1 MPEIGKLVDKV
12 ESNEIVLPE
21 FQREYVWDKDQA
33 KELMKSLYK
42 EYPIGSL
49 LIWETENPPEIKNDA
64 VDREQYGL
72 FKVLLDGQQRLTVL
86 YLLIKDE
93 IPPYYTEDDIQTDP
107 RSLYFNLESGEFK
120 YENKSTRDNP
130 EWVKVTNCFKDNVS
144 IFQIA
149 KETTED
155 DSEVGQKAEDYNR
168 ELKRINKITS
178 LQMPK
183 EELGKS
189 ADVHQAINLFDKVN
203 SQGTDLGDAEL
214 ALAHMSAQWP
224 YIRREMKRTQATMA
238 EKGYDFN
245 LDFYVKCMIAVV
257 TGGMTYEHVY
267 DTPKETLKDS
277 WELVDEVL
285 EYLAN
290 FLTNEARI
298 PDSSYINTRAVL
310 IPLIKY
316 LSDNDVRMTRQ
327 EKDAFL
333 KWLYSAMMWRRYSRS
348 TDSTLD
354 KDLSLLGG
362 PNPVEDLMAE
372 IRDDRGHLD
381 VQPSNLEGRGKSS
394 KHFYNMVRILSRS
407 NNPVDWRTGEPLR
420 GSYKLESHHIFPKS
434 KLYGNVYDSNNHM
447 GRKRVNEIANRA
459 FITSRGNSEIFD
471 SLPEEYLPEVRED
484 HPEIFDKQYIP
495 ENPEFWK
502 LENYEEFLARRR
514 EMLAEAINEFIE
526 SFETPDGPDETS
538 LEHLI
543 EKGEN
548 HRIEFK
554 ETLLYDVYR
563 EQANKDL
570 KKTAVK
576 EIASFANA
584 EGGTLIIGVD
594 DDKNVKG
601 LDRDLKLMDDL
612 DEFELT
618 LSQEVT
624 TRLGDAV
631 ASLYTQIDFE
641 KIDGETVC
649 TISVEPSSEPVYFE
663 GDKFIVR
670 QGSSARPLS
679 IPDANQYIQ
688 ENWA

>member
-33 KELMKSLYK
+33 KELMKSLYN

-86 YLLIKDE
+86 YLLIQDE
-93 IPPYYTEDDIQTDP
+93 IPPYYTKDDIQTDP
-107 RSLYFNLESGEFK
+107 RNLYFNLESGEFK

-130 EWVKVTNCFKDNVS
+130 EWAKVTECFKDNVS
-144 IFQIA
+144 IFAIA

-155 DSEVGQKAEDYNR
+155 DSKVGEKAESYNR
-168 ELKRINKITS
+168 QLKKINKITS

-183 EELGKS
+183 EELGKT

-224 YIRREMKRTQATMA
+224 YIRREMKKTQTTMA

-257 TGGMTYEHVY
+257 TEGMTYEHVY
-267 DTPKETLKDS
+267 DTSEQILKDS
-277 WELVDEVL
+277 WDLVDEVL

-290 FLTNEARI
+290 FLENEALI
-298 PDSSYINTRAVL
+298 PDSGYINTRAVL
-310 IPLIKY
+310 IPIITY
-316 LSDNDVRMTRQ
+316 LSMNDIRMTRE

-362 PNPVEDLMAE
+362 PNPVEDLME
-372 IRDDRGHLD
+372 ELRDDRGHLE

-394 KHFYNMVRILSRS
+394 KHFYNMVRIISRN

-420 GSYKLESHHIFPKS
+420 GSYELESHHIFPKS
-434 KLYGNVYDSNNHM
+434 KLYGNLYDSNNHI

-471 SLPEEYLPEVRED
+471 SLPEDYLPDVHED

-495 ENPEFWK
+495 DNPEFWK
-502 LENYEEFLARRR
+502 LENYERFLAKRR
-514 EMLAEAINEFIE
+514 ELLAQAINEFIE
-526 SFETPDGPDETS
+526 SFETPDGPEETS
-538 LEHLI
+538 LEYLI
-543 EKGEN
+543 DKGEN

-563 EQANKDL
+563 DQPNKDL
-570 KKTAVK
+570 KKEAVR

-594 DDKNVKG
+594 DDKNVEG
-601 LDRDLKLMDDL
+601 IDRDLKLMGDRDD
-612 DEFELT
+612 FELT
-618 LSQEVT
+618 LSQEIS

-631 ASLYTQIDFE
+631 ASLYTEIDFRE
-641 KIDGETVC
+641 IDGKTVC
-649 TISVEPSSEPVYFE
+649 TVSVESGSEPVYFE
-663 GDKFIVR
+663 EDEFIVR

>member
-12 ESNEIVLPE
+12 EANEIVLPE
-21 FQREYVWDKDQA
+21 FQREYVWGKDQA

-86 YLLIKDE
+86 YLLIKDD
-93 IPPYYTEDDIQTDP
+93 IPPYYTSDDIQTDP
-107 RSLYFNLESGEFK
+107 RNLYFNLDSGEFK

-130 EWVKVTNCFKDNVS
+130 EWVKVTDCFDDDVS
-144 IFQIA
+144 IFEIA

-155 DSEVGQKAEDYNR
+155 EAEVGAKAEEYNR
-168 ELKRINKITS
+168 ELKRISKITS

-224 YIRREMKRTQATMA
+224 YIRREMKETQAMMA
-238 EKGYDFN
+238 EEGYDFD

-257 TGGMTYEHVY
+257 TGGMTYERVY
-267 DTPKETLKDS
+267 DTDKETLVES

-285 EYLAN
+285 NYLTS
-290 FLTNEARI
+290 FLENEAQI

-348 TDSTLD
+348 TDTTLE

-362 PNPVEDLMAE
+362 PNPVEDLMEE
-372 IRDDRGHLD
+372 IKDDRGRIE
-381 VQPSNLEGRGKSS
+381 VQPSDLEGRGKSS
-394 KHFYNMVRILSRS
+394 KHFYNMVRILSRN
-407 NNPVDWRTGEPLR
+407 NNPSDWATGEPLR
-420 GSYKLESHHIFPKS
+420 GSYELESHHIFPKS
-434 KLYGNVYDSNNHM
+434 QLYGTLYDSNNHM

-459 FITSRGNSEIFD
+459 FVTSRGNSEIFT
-471 SLPEEYLPEVRED
+471 SLPKDYFPGVKED

-502 LENYEEFLARRR
+502 LENYEKFLSRRR
-514 EMLAEAINEFIE
+514 ELLADAINEFIQ
-526 SFETPDGPDETS
+526 SFETPEGPDKPS
-538 LEHLI
+538 LEALI
-543 EKGEN
+543 GKGEN

-563 EQANKDL
+563 DQPNADL
-570 KKTAVK
+570 KQEAVK

-594 DDKNVKG
+594 DDGDIKG
-601 LDRDLKLMDDL
+601 LDRDLKLMDDK
-612 DEFELT
+612 DDFEVT
-618 LSQEVT
+618 LSQEISS
-624 TRLGDAV
+624 RLGDAT
-631 ASLYTQIDFE
+631 ASLYTQIEFRE
-641 KIDGETVC
+641 IEGETVC
-649 TISVEPSSEPVYFE
+649 TVSVEPSSDPVYFE
-663 GDKFIVR
+663 DDEFIVR

-679 IPDANQYIQ
+679 IQDANQYIQ

>member
-33 KELMKSLYK
+33 KELMKSLYL

-86 YLLIKDE
+86 YLLVKDE
-93 IPPYYTEDDIQTDP
+93 IPPYYTQEDIQTDP

-120 YENKSTRDNP
+120 YENKSVRDNP
-130 EWVKVTNCFKDNVS
+130 EWVKVTECFKDNVS

-149 KETTED
+149 KETTDD
-155 DSEVGQKAEDYNR
+155 DSVVGQKAEEYNR
-168 ELKRINKITS
+168 ELKRINKISS

-183 EELGKS
+183 EELGKA

-224 YIRREMKRTQATMA
+224 YIRREMKKTQQRMA
-238 EKGYDFN
+238 ESGYDFD

-267 DTPKETLKDS
+267 DTPKDTLIES
-277 WELVDEVL
+277 WELVDDVL
-285 EYLAN
+285 DYLAN
-290 FLTNEARI
+290 FLTNEAMI

-310 IPLIKY
+310 IPLITY
-316 LSDNDVRMTRQ
+316 LSQNEVRMTRK
-327 EKDAFL
+327 EKDAFR

-362 PNPVEDLMAE
+362 PHPVDNLMEE

-394 KHFYNMVRILSRS
+394 KHFYNMVRILSRN
-407 NNPVDWRTGEPLR
+407 NNPSDWRTGEPLR
-420 GSYKLESHHIFPKS
+420 GSYELESHHIFPKS
-434 KLYGNVYDSNNHM
+434 KLYGNLYSSNNHM

-459 FITSRGNSEIFD
+459 FITSRGNNEIFD
-471 SLPEEYLPEVRED
+471 SLPEDYLPAVRKD
-484 HPEIFDKQYIP
+484 HPEIFEKQYIP

-502 LENYEEFLARRR
+502 LENYEKFLAKRR
-514 EMLAEAINEFIE
+514 EMLAEAINKFLE
-526 SFETPDGPDETS
+526 SFETPDRPKEHS
-538 LEHLI
+538 IEHLI

-554 ETLLYDVYR
+554 ETLLYDVYQD
-563 EQANKDL
+563 QANKDL

-594 DDKNVKG
+594 DDKTARG
-601 LDRDLKLMDDL
+601 LDRDLKLMNDL
-612 DEFELT
+612 DEFERT
-618 LSQEVT
+618 LSQEIT
-624 TRLGDAV
+624 ARLGDAV
-631 ASLYTQIDFE
+631 ASLYTQIDFAE
-641 KIDGETVC
+641 VDGQTVC
-649 TISVEPSSEPVYFE
+649 TVSVEPSSDPVYFE
-663 GDKFIVR
+663 DDEFIVR

>member
-21 FQREYVWDKDQA
+21 FQREYVWGTDQA
-33 KELMKSLYK
+33 KELMKSLYR

-86 YLLIKDE
+86 YLLTKDE
-93 IPPYYTEDDIQTDP
+93 IPPYYTKSDIQTDP
-107 RSLYFNLESGEFK
+107 RNLYFNLDLGEFK

-130 EWVKVTNCFKDNVS
+130 EWVKVIDCFKDDVS

-149 KETTED
+149 KQTTED
-155 DSEVGQKAEDYNR
+155 DAEVGEKAEEYNR
-168 ELKRINKITS
+168 ELKKINKITS

-224 YIRREMKRTQATMA
+224 YIRREMKKTQSMM
-238 EKGYDFN
+238 KDQGFSFN

-257 TGGMTYEHVY
+257 TGGMTYERVY
-267 DTPKETLKDS
+267 DTDKEILVES
-277 WELVDEVL
+277 WEMVNEVL
-285 EYLAN
+285 EYLTN
-290 FLTNEARI
+290 FLENEALI

-310 IPLIKY
+310 LPLIKY
-316 LSDNDVRMTRQ
+316 LSDNDIRMTRQ

-348 TDSTLD
+348 TDSTLE

-362 PNPVEDLMAE
+362 PHPVEDLMAE
-372 IRDDRGHLD
+372 IKDDRGRIE
-381 VQPSNLEGRGKSS
+381 VQSSDLEGRGKSS
-394 KHFYNMVRILSRS
+394 KHFYNMVRILSRN
-407 NNPVDWRTGEPLR
+407 NNPVDWKTGEPLR
-420 GSYKLESHHIFPKS
+420 GSYELESHHIFPKS
-434 KLYGNVYDSNNHM
+434 KLYGNLYDSNNHM

-459 FITSRGNSEIFD
+459 FITSRGNNEIFD
-471 SLPEEYLPEVRED
+471 TLPEEYLPGVREN

-495 ENPEFWK
+495 DKPEFWD
-502 LENYEEFLARRR
+502 LDNYEQFLAKRR
-514 EMLAEAINEFIE
+514 EMLAEAINDFLE
-526 SFETPDGPDETS
+526 SFETPEGAEETS
-538 LEHLI
+538 LKDLVQ
-543 EKGEN
+543 KGEN

-563 EQANKDL
+563 DQANKEL

-576 EIASFANA
+576 EVASFANA
-584 EGGTLIIGVD
+584 GGGTLIIGVD
-594 DDKNVKG
+594 DDKNIKG
-601 LDRDLKLMDDL
+601 LDRDLELMGDL
-612 DEFELT
+612 DEFERT
-618 LSQEVT
+618 LSQEIS
-624 TRLGDAV
+624 TRLGDAI
-631 ASLYTQIDFE
+631 ASLYTQIGFE
-641 KIDGETVC
+641 EIDGKTVC
-649 TISVEPSSEPVYFE
+649 TVSAEPSSDPVYFE
-663 GDKFIVR
+663 EDEFIVR
-670 QGSSARPLS
+670 QGSSARPLT
-679 IPDANQYIQ
+679 IQDANQYIR

>member
-21 FQREYVWDKDQA
+21 FQREYVWGKDQA
-33 KELMKSLYK
+33 KELMKSLYR

-86 YLLIKDE
+86 YLMIKDD

-107 RSLYFNLESGEFK
+107 RHLYFNLDSGEFK

-130 EWVKVTNCFKDNVS
+130 EWVKVIDCFKDDVS

-149 KETTED
+149 KETTEED
-155 DSEVGQKAEDYNR
+155 AEVGEKAEEYNR
-168 ELKRINKITS
+168 ELKKINKITS

-224 YIRREMKRTQATMA
+224 YIRREMKKTQTMMA
-238 EKGYDFN
+238 ENGYDFN
-245 LDFYVKCMIAVV
+245 LDFYVKCMIAAV
-257 TGGMTYEHVY
+257 TDGMTYEHVY
-267 DTPKETLKDS
+267 DTEKDVLKQNWD
-277 WELVDEVL
+277 LVNKVL
-285 EYLAN
+285 D
-290 FLTNEARI
+290 FLTSFLENEALI

-316 LSDNDVRMTRQ
+316 LSDNDARMTRE

-362 PNPVEDLMAE
+362 PNPVEDLMEE
-372 IRDDRGHLD
+372 IKDDRGRLE
-381 VQPSNLEGRGKSS
+381 VQPSDLEGRGKSS
-394 KHFYNMVRILSRS
+394 KHFYNMVRIISRN
-407 NNPVDWRTGEPLR
+407 NNPSDWKTGEPLR

-434 KLYGNVYDSNNHM
+434 QLYGNLYDSNNHM
-447 GRKRVNEIANRA
+447 GRKKVNEIANRA
-459 FITSRGNSEIFD
+459 FLTSRGNKDIFT
-471 SLPEEYLPEVRED
+471 SLPEDYLPDVKED
-484 HPEIFDKQYIP
+484 HPEIFEKQYIP

-502 LENYEEFLARRR
+502 LDNYERFLAERR
-514 EMLAEAINEFIE
+514 EMLANAINEFIQ
-526 SFETPDGPDETS
+526 SFDTPEGPEETS
-538 LEHLI
+538 LESLI

-548 HRIEFK
+548 YRIEFK
-554 ETLLYDVYR
+554 ETLLYDVYQN
-563 EQANKDL
+563 QANKEL
-570 KKTAVK
+570 KKEAVK

-594 DDKNVKG
+594 DDKEIKG
-601 LDRDLKLMDDL
+601 LERDLKLMDDL
-612 DEFELT
+612 DDFEVT
-618 LSQEVT
+618 LSQEISS
-624 TRLGDAV
+624 RLGDAT
-631 ASLYTQIDFE
+631 ASLYTEIDFKE
-641 KIDGETVC
+641 IDGKTVC
-649 TISVEPSSEPVYFE
+649 TVSVEPSSEPVYFE
-663 GDKFIVR
+663 EDDFIVR

-679 IPDANQYIQ
+679 IQDANQYIQ

>member
-21 FQREYVWDKDQA
+21 FQREYVWGKDQA
-33 KELMKSLYK
+33 KELMKSLYR

-86 YLLIKDE
+86 YLMIKDD

-107 RSLYFNLESGEFK
+107 RKLYFNLDSGEFK

-130 EWVKVTNCFKDNVS
+130 EWVRVTECFKDNVS

-155 DSEVGQKAEDYNR
+155 DAEVGEKAEEYNR
-168 ELKRINKITS
+168 ELKKINKITS

-183 EELGKS
+183 EELGKT

-224 YIRREMKRTQATMA
+224 YIRREMKKTQTKMA
-238 EKGYDFN
+238 EEGYDFD

-267 DTPKETLKDS
+267 DTDKDTLVES
-277 WELVDEVL
+277 WELVDDVL
-285 EYLAN
+285 DYLTS
-290 FLTNEARI
+290 FLENEALI

-310 IPLIKY
+310 IPVIKY
-316 LSDNDVRMTRQ
+316 LSDNDVRMTRE

-348 TDSTLD
+348 TDSTLE

-362 PNPVEDLMAE
+362 PNPVEDLMEE
-372 IRDDRGHLD
+372 IRDDRGRIE
-381 VQPSNLEGRGKSS
+381 VQPSDLEGRGKSS
-394 KHFYNMVRILSRS
+394 KHFYNMVRILSRN
-407 NNPVDWRTGEPLR
+407 NNPSDWKTGEPLR
-420 GSYKLESHHIFPKS
+420 GSYELESHHIFPKS
-434 KLYGNVYDSNNHM
+434 QLYGSLYDSNNHM

-459 FITSRGNSEIFD
+459 FVTSRGNKDLFT
-471 SLPEEYLPEVRED
+471 SLPEDYLPDVKED

-502 LENYEEFLARRR
+502 LDNYERFLAKRR
-514 EMLAEAINEFIE
+514 EMLADAINEFIQ
-526 SFETPDGPDETS
+526 SFETPEGPEETS
-538 LEHLI
+538 LEALI

-554 ETLLYDVYR
+554 ETLLYDVHR
-563 EQANKDL
+563 DQPNKDL
-570 KKTAVK
+570 KKEAVK

-594 DDKNVKG
+594 DDKNIKG

-612 DEFELT
+612 DDF
-618 LSQEVT
+618 EVT
-624 TRLGDAV
+624 LNQEISSRLGDSTA
-631 ASLYTQIDFE
+631 ALYT
-641 KIDGETVC
+641 
-649 TISVEPSSEPVYFE
+649 
-663 GDKFIVR
+663 
-670 QGSSARPLS
+670 
-679 IPDANQYIQ
+679 
-688 ENWA
+688 

>member
-21 FQREYVWDKDQA
+21 FQREYVWGKDQV
-33 KELMKSLYK
+33 KELMKSLYR

-49 LIWETENPPEIKNDA
+49 LIWETETPPEIKNDA

-93 IPPYYTEDDIQTDP
+93 IPPYYTEADIQTDP
-107 RSLYFNLESGEFK
+107 RNLYFNLDSGEFK

-130 EWVKVTNCFKDNVS
+130 EWVKVTDCFDDNIS

-149 KETTED
+149 KETTD
-155 DSEVGQKAEDYNR
+155 DDAQVGEKAEEYNR
-168 ELKRINKITS
+168 ELKRISKITS

-183 EELGKS
+183 EELGKT

-224 YIRREMKRTQATMA
+224 YIRREMKQTQAMMA
-238 EKGYDFN
+238 DHGYDFD
-245 LDFYVKCMIAVV
+245 LDFYVKSMIAVV

-267 DTPKETLKDS
+267 DTEKDVLVES
-277 WELVDEVL
+277 WELVNRVL
-285 EYLAN
+285 DYLTS
-290 FLTNEARI
+290 FLENEALI

-310 IPLIKY
+310 IPLIKH

-362 PNPVEDLMAE
+362 PHPVEDLMEE
-372 IRDDRGHLD
+372 IKDDRGHLE

-394 KHFYNMVRILSRS
+394 KHFYNMVRILSRN
-407 NNPVDWRTGEPLR
+407 NNPSDWKTGEPLR
-420 GSYKLESHHIFPKS
+420 GSFELESHHIFPKS
-434 KLYGNVYDSNNHM
+434 RLYGTLYDSNNHM
-447 GRKRVNEIANRA
+447 GRKKVNEIANRA
-459 FITSRGNSEIFD
+459 FVTPRGNSEIFD
-471 SLPEEYLPEVRED
+471 SLPEDYLPTVKTE

-502 LENYEEFLARRR
+502 LENYERFLAKRR
-514 EMLAEAINEFIE
+514 ELLASAINDFLQ

-538 LEHLI
+538 LESLI

-563 EQANKDL
+563 DQPNKDL
-570 KKTAVK
+570 KKEAVK

-594 DDKNVKG
+594 DKEIKG
-601 LDRDLKLMDDL
+601 LTRDLKLLDDT
-612 DEFELT
+612 DEFEVT
-618 LSQEVT
+618 LSQEISA
-624 TRLGDAV
+624 RLGDSTA
-631 ASLYTQIDFE
+631 ALYTQIDFDE
-641 KIDGETVC
+641 LNGNTVC
-649 TISVEPSSEPVYFE
+649 TVSVEPSSAPVYFE
-663 GDKFIVR
+663 DDEFYVR
-670 QGSSARPLS
+670 QGSSARPLT
-679 IPDANQYIQ
+679 IQDANQYIQ